1 MPVIRKPV
9 TSRTLRRARHPASM
23 PSRMRG
29 VSLIEVLVSV
39 VILGIGL
46 MGVAAMQSVALRGGQ
61 SSLETSQAVMQ
72 TNAIAEAMR
81 ANRVNALSYNTVGA
95 GFLCAAG
102 TGSTLAQNDLRD
114 WLVNLKT
121 NITKN
126 PLDATTCGR
135 ISGCPTNC
143 EISVRW
149 DDQRAG
155 GSGTRTITTRT
166 RI

>member
-1 MPVIRKPV
+1 MIRKPESV
-9 TSRTLRRARHPASM
+9 GAFRRVRIQPAT
-23 PSRMRG
+23 PAHMRG

-81 ANRVNALSYNTVGA
+81 ANRANALDYNTAGA

-102 TGSTLAQNDLRD
+102 AGGTLAQNDLRE
-114 WLVNLKT
+114 WLNNMKT
-121 NITKN
+121 NIAGN
-126 PLDATTCGR
+126 VADVTTCGR
-135 ISGCPTNC
+135 IENCPDDC

-149 DDQRAG
+149 DDRRAG
-155 GSGTRTITTRT
+155 GSSTRTITTRT

>member
-1 MPVIRKPV
+1 MIRKPV
-9 TSRTLRRARHPASM
+9 TSGTLRRARRPASP

-81 ANRVNALSYNTVGA
+81 ANRVNAAGYNTA
-95 GFLCAAG
+95 GMLCAAG
-102 TGSTLAQNDLRD
+102 AGSTLAQNDLRA
-114 WLVNLKT
+114 WLINMKT
-121 NITKN
+121 NIGGN
-126 PLDATTCGR
+126 AADVTTCGQ
-135 ISGCPTNC
+135 ISNCPDDC

-149 DDQRAG
+149 DDRRAG

>member
-1 MPVIRKPV
+1 MTWKPA
-9 TSRTLRRARHPASM
+9 TSGIPRRARHPASL

-81 ANRVNALSYNTVGA
+81 ANRINAADYNTA
-95 GFLCAAG
+95 GMVCAAG
-102 TGSTLAQNDLRD
+102 AAGTLAQNDMRE
-114 WLVNLKT
+114 WLQGMKT
-121 NITKN
+121 NIGGN
-126 PLDATTCGR
+126 LADVTTCGE
-135 ISGCPTNC
+135 ISGCPVDC
-143 EISVRW
+143 VISVRW

-155 GSGTRTITTRT
+155 GSGVRTVTTRT
-166 RI
+166 SI

>member
-1 MPVIRKPV
+1 MIPKPS
-9 TSRTLRRARHPASM
+9 TTCTLRRARHPASM

-39 VILGIGL
+39 VILGVGL

-61 SSLETSQAVMQ
+61 SSLEASQAVMQ

-81 ANRVNALSYNTVGA
+81 ANRANAGSYNTG
-95 GFLCAAG
+95 GMLCAAG
-102 TGSTLAQNDLRD
+102 AGSTLAQNDLRA
-114 WLVNLKT
+114 WLINMKA
-121 NITKN
+121 NIAG
-126 PLDATTCGR
+126 DATDVTTCGQ
-135 ISGCPTNC
+135 IAGCPVDC
-143 EISVRW
+143 VISVRW
-149 DDQRAG
+149 DDRRAG

>member
-1 MPVIRKPV
+1 MPVTRKSV
-9 TSRTLRRARHPASM
+9 TTGPHRRVRHLASM

-39 VILGIGL
+39 VILGVGL

-61 SSLETSQAVMQ
+61 SSLEASQAVMQ

-81 ANRVNALSYNTVGA
+81 ANRADAAGYNTA
-95 GFLCAAG
+95 GMLCAAG
-102 TGSTLAQNDLRD
+102 AGSTLAQNDLRA
-114 WLVNLKT
+114 WLINMKT
-121 NITKN
+121 NISGSAAG
-126 PLDATTCGR
+126 DVTTCGQ
-135 ISGCPTNC
+135 ISNCPDDC
-143 EISVRW
+143 EISIRW

-155 GSGTRTITTRT
+155 GSATRTITTRT

>member
-1 MPVIRKPV
+1 MPVIRKSV
-9 TSRTLRRARHPASM
+9 TSGTLRSACRPACT

-81 ANRVNALSYNTVGA
+81 ANRINAASYNTG
-95 GFLCAAG
+95 GMLCAAG
-102 TGSTLAQNDLRD
+102 TGGTLAQNDLRN
-114 WLVNLKT
+114 WLVNLKA
-121 NITKN
+121 NITK
-126 PLDATTCGR
+126 DSTETTTCGQ
-135 ISGCPTNC
+135 ISNCPDNC
-143 EISVRW
+143 EIMVRW
-149 DDQRAG
+149 DDRRAG

>member
-9 TSRTLRRARHPASM
+9 TSGTVRRAHRPAPR

-81 ANRVNALSYNTVGA
+81 ANRINAASYNTSGM
-95 GFLCAAG
+95 LCAAG

-121 NITKN
+121 NITKD
-126 PLDATTCGR
+126 PTDVTTCGQ
-135 ISGCPTNC
+135 IAGCPDNC
-143 EISVRW
+143 VISVRW

-166 RI
+166 SI